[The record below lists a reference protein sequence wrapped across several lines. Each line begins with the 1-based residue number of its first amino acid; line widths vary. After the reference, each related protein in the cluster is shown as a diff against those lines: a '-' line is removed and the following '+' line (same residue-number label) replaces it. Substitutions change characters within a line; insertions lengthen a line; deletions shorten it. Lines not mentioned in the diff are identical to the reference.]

1 MNTDEMLF
9 WMEDLWANE
18 PLRVTETGE
27 EPKGDMEDFAPW
39 NKGRVN

>member
-9 WMEDLWANE
+9 WREEDWMNE
-18 PLRVTETGE
+18 PMRVAAKAE
-27 EPKGDMEDFAPW
+27 EPKGDIEDAAPW